1 MRENVWNPEK
11 IVYHTN
17 MVWISRIHRPS
28 SELIARSDSM
38 DAYGFRPIDQASH
51 LVRAKVAA
59 LVLKYG
65 KLINIWDIDPTIQV
79 DLKYAKIDNFAGKAF
94 YPPDMKALL
103 RYEVAVML
111 HRAQVYLKQ
120 KKWDAYSLVVYD
132 AGRPQSSH
140 EEMYAWAE
148 SHNKTDYFAWP
159 KWWSIHSFG
168 CAVDVSIM
176 KGKEPLDMGTWF
188 DALDDASGTTPE
200 WEEALVLSW
209 KLTRK
214 HIEHRDLLREV
225 MWVWWFSGI
234 DSEWWH
240 YETSS
245 NSEMWK
251 QIRRDF
257 ERIV

>member
-1 MRENVWNPEK
+1 
-11 IVYHTN
+11 
-17 MVWISRIHRPS
+17 MVWIPPS
-28 SELIARSDSM
+28 HPYTSTRVSPDESLKKYGLQPVELASDN
-38 DAYGFRPIDQASH
+38 
-51 LVRAKVAA
+51 VRARVAW
-59 LVLKYG
+59 LVLKHG
-65 KLINIWDIDPTIQV
+65 KFIDIRDIDSTIQV
-79 DLKYAKIDNFAGKAF
+79 DLKYATSDNFAGKLF
-94 YPPDMKALL
+94 YPEDMKALL
-103 RYEVAVML
+103 RYEVAIML
-111 HRAQVYLKQ
+111 HRAQVCLKQ
-120 KKWDAYSLVVYD
+120 KKWDAYSLIVYD
-132 AGRPQSSH
+132 AGRPQSAH
-140 EEMYAWAE
+140 EKMYEWAIE
-148 SHNKTDYFAWP
+148 NEKTDYFAWP

-245 NSEMWK
+245 NSEMR
-251 QIRRDF
+251 QRIRTDF